1 MIDFKQS
8 REAAFNLV
16 VNTRSVKKV
25 TEEIKYPKGNI
36 TTKEFWLVTVE
47 VPVDD
52 RIRDFTLEVSLKADF
67 PLSLP
72 VIKLAKADYEA
83 TKYLPHVDSG
93 RSICLYDQENIKQNT
108 ADPSGIVHE
117 CINQA
122 VRILSDGLNEDRV
135 KEFNDEIIAYWENTY
150 HDKDVVIAGY
160 LGSGMQNLDPGI
172 VPAHYLTPPHGNVS
186 LYVGNKEK
194 ETEKLIAF
202 FKLRGHKIQEIEAL
216 YIGELNDLSPPFYFD
231 NNALLEFIRENLS
244 GIWKEV
250 KSYLNRNSNLS
261 KFIIF
266 SVLSDRKSIFFGFY
280 LHPFKVNYKGWRASQ
295 SSIQVMTSIRPTE
308 AVTRVRFT
316 EFHPDR
322 LKARTDGR
330 VHSEPAKK
338 IMLAGLG
345 SIGSNLLFYL
355 SSLEIS
361 TYFLVDPDVLGIENI
376 NRHLLSFNDVGAK
389 KVDAIGKYL
398 TYNNPFAEIQKYAG
412 SVVDAIQQRLA
423 EINELDLI
431 FCAIGKDAVETY
443 VLQQLAIGAIKKPV
457 LLFWVEP
464 YLLGAHALYINPGT
478 TFALTDL
485 EVNGFY
491 KFNIIA
497 ESTYKDPDKNLALRE
512 AGCQGSYMPYGKAEI
527 ARFFVTLVPHLF
539 EMIANPPMGNM
550 AICYAGNLN
559 NATALN
565 LPLSAFASSLTS
577 QQILIQPIS

>member
-1 MIDFKQS
+1 MIDFKQAK
-8 REAAFNLV
+8 EAAFDLV
-16 VNTRSVKKV
+16 INTRSVKKV
-25 TEEIKYPKGNI
+25 TEEIKNPKGNI
-36 TTKEFWLVTVE
+36 TTKDFWLVTVE

-72 VIKLAKADYEA
+72 VIRLAKADYEA

-93 RSICLYDQENIKQNT
+93 RNICLYDQENIKQNT
-108 ADPSGIVHE
+108 ANPSGIVRE

-122 VRILSDGLNEDRV
+122 VRILSDGLNENRV

-150 HDKDVVIAGY
+150 HDKDEVIAGY
-160 LGSGMQNLDPGI
+160 QGSGMQNLDPGI
-172 VPAHYLTPPHGNVS
+172 VPAHYLTPPHANVN

-202 FKLRGHKIQEIEAL
+202 FKLRGHKIQEIEAF
-216 YIGELNDLSPPFYFD
+216 YIGELADLSPPFYFD
-231 NNALLEFIRENLS
+231 NNALLKFIRES
-244 GIWKEV
+244 FRGIWKEV
-250 KSYLNRNSNLS
+250 KSYLNRNSNFS

-266 SVLSDRKSIFFGFY
+266 SVLSDRESIFFGFY
-280 LHPFKVNYKGWRASQ
+280 LHPFKVNYNGWRAGQ
-295 SSIQVMTSIRPTE
+295 STIQVMTSIRPTE
-308 AVTRVRFT
+308 AITRVRFA

-330 VHSEPAKK
+330 THSEPAKK

-361 TYFLVDPDVLGIENI
+361 TYFLIDPDVLGIENV
-376 NRHLLSFNDVGAK
+376 NRHLLSFNDVGMK

-398 TYNNPFAEIQKYAG
+398 TYKNPFAEIQKYAG
-412 SVVDAIQQRLA
+412 SVVDALQHRLA

-431 FCAIGKDAVETY
+431 FCAIGKDAIETY
-443 VLQQLAIGAIKKPV
+443 VLQQLAIGALKKPV
-457 LLFWVEP
+457 ILFWVEP
-464 YLLGAHALYINPGT
+464 YLFGAHVLYINPRT
-478 TFALTDL
+478 TFALSDL

-497 ESTYKDPDKNLALRE
+497 ESTYKDPDKKLALRE

-527 ARFFVTLVPHLF
+527 ARFFVALVPHLF
-539 EMIANPPMGNM
+539 ELIENPPMGNM
-550 AICYAGNLN
+550 SICYAGNLN
-559 NATALN
+559 TATALN
-565 LPLSAFASSLTS
+565 LPLSTFASSLTS
-577 QQILIQPIS
+577 QQILIQPLS